1 MSAVI
6 KTTTPFIN
14 QEVLMR
20 ALSKLG
26 YEPQLVKSNNIN
38 ELNIH
43 GRLQVNDLIT
53 NRHDWNGLQFFR
65 KQSDSWSLWHDAD
78 EYSARVLASKKYLSV
93 TKFIEEVDIAYRS
106 EYQLF
111 LEEQAEAE
119 RIRLEAERLA
129 KIEATKNAAIA
140 KAKEQGYSVKER
152 HVNGKIQLV
161 CVRHV

>member
-6 KTTTPFIN
+6 KTSTPFIN

-20 ALSKLG
+20 ALSKQG
-26 YEPQLVKSNNIN
+26 YEPQLVNSNNIN

-53 NRHDWNGLQFFR
+53 NRYDWNGLQFFR

-78 EYSARVLASKKYLSV
+78 EHNARVLASKKYLSV
-93 TKFIEEVDIAYRS
+93 TKFIEEVDKAYRS
-106 EYQLF
+106 EYHAF

-119 RIRLEAERLA
+119 RARLEAERLA
-129 KIEATKNAAIA
+129 KIETIKNAAIA

-152 HVNGKIQLV
+152 HVNGRIQLV